1 MRWLGR
7 LLLALL
13 LSLAVGLVIGTVIRT
28 RLERPVHYLG
38 SALPAQPLHVDH
50 PVAAVFDSRHHE
62 QQIG

>member
-1 MRWLGR
+1 VKWLGR
-7 LLLALL
+7 LVLALL
-13 LSLAVGLVIGTVIRT
+13 LSLCVGLVIGTVIRA

-50 PVAAVFDSRHHE
+50 TGAPVLDPRHHE